1 MLKPYLK
8 QLFDIYNQGDAR
20 EESYYT
26 ALEELFEEYTRY
38 ADNRNI
44 HITVLPRKTEAGNP
58 EFRIWDG
65 TLKIVG

>member
-8 QLFDIYNQGDAR
+8 QLFEIYNQGDAR

-38 ADNRNI
+38 ADN
-44 HITVLPRKTEAGNP
+44 
-58 EFRIWDG
+58 
-65 TLKIVG
+65 